1 MQWIDQLTIKKCL
14 ILTICISVLSLNP
27 TKTKYYTIGLNP
39 VEEKYPFA
47 LQKKI
52 QDIFCLTLWS
62 SLRLISSW
70 YSETGEGLS
79 LSVSRY
85 CPYTGQSTT
94 INSASCL
101 TLGNPDLHPL
111 LLGAQIPP
119 CSSPTSHF
127 YFRCWSCYVCLGQA
141 LGLPRATT
149 SPRTRATPPPTPPT
163 TPFSGREASLAT
175 MALPQ
180 SQGLALAT
188 ALDLA
193 TTSNGG
199 VNSQLLSYW
208 LTSGVLQEC
217 WSRSEPFATCNICA
231 KGGRGNPGGDS
242 AEVRTIPTD

>member
-85 CPYTGQSTT
+85 CPIHWPEHHHQLCQLPYLGESRFTSTVARR
-94 INSASCL
+94 S
-101 TLGNPDLHPL
+101 D
-111 LLGAQIPP
+111 
-119 CSSPTSHF
+119 TS
-127 YFRCWSCYVCLGQA
+127 L
-141 LGLPRATT
+141 
-149 SPRTRATPPPTPPT
+149 
-163 TPFSGREASLAT
+163 
-175 MALPQ
+175 
-180 SQGLALAT
+180 
-188 ALDLA
+188 
-193 TTSNGG
+193 
-199 VNSQLLSYW
+199 LLSYISFLFQMLILLCLLGSSLGAPQSYYFPSYSSYPTAYPTYNTFLGSGSFPRYYGAAAIPRTGFSYSFGPGYNFQW
-208 LTSGVLQEC
+208 RCQFATTVLLTEIGCLAGVLVKV
-217 WSRSEPFATCNICA
+217 WTFCNL
-231 KGGRGNPGGDS
+231 
-242 AEVRTIPTD
+242 